1 RAQQSLLQKEIPSS
15 FTSLSAKTDEI
26 IIAKEAIY
34 CRYRQNSKLL
44 LPPIILAIVA
54 MKLGVFSTYNTAA

>member
-26 IIAKEAIY
+26 IIAKEAIS
-34 CRYRQNSKLL
+34 CRYRQDLKSNHTK
-44 LPPIILAIVA
+44 IL
-54 MKLGVFSTYNTAA
+54 STKMSSILRLSICSS